1 MLHKE
6 IQGLNMQKIKFDGR
20 IGLALG
26 SGASRGWSHI
36 GIIRS
41 LTEIGVEPDIIC
53 GCSIGALVGAS
64 YCAGKLDE
72 LEDWLT
78 KVSKV
83 EAIKFL
89 ELNWSLKGFVD
100 KKYLNEFLIK
110 YVCDED
116 TKIEKLEKTYAAVA
130 TDIDNGREVWFTKN
144 SLLKAVRASMSLPGL
159 FPPLRYEGKW
169 LVDGGLVNPLPIS
182 ICRALGADF
191 VIAVN
196 LNGDIVGKHLIR
208 KEKNKTEEDDEGL
221 AERVMKNIKKYSE
234 TIFPD
239 DNKDNTPGFYN
250 IIASSINIFQDRI
263 TRSRMAGDPPE
274 VLLAPKLSRIGLL
287 EFDKGVE
294 ALNEG
299 KACVK
304 RMLSEIEFALSR

>member
-1 MLHKE
+1 
-6 IQGLNMQKIKFDGR
+6 MQKIKFNGR

-36 GIIRS
+36 GIIRA
-41 LTEIGVEPDIIC
+41 LTEVGVEPDIIC

-78 KVSKV
+78 KVSKI

-100 KKYLNEFLIK
+100 KKYLNEFLINH
-110 YVCDED
+110 VCDED
-116 TKIEKLEKTYAAVA
+116 TRIEKLEKTYAAVA
-130 TDIDNGREVWFTKN
+130 TDIENGREVWFTKN
-144 SLLKAVRASMSLPGL
+144 SLLKAVMASMSLPGL
-159 FPPLRYEGKW
+159 FPPLSYEGRW

-208 KEKNKTEEDDEGL
+208 KEKDKVEEDNEGV

-239 DNKDNTPGFYN
+239 DKSKDQTPGFYN

-274 VLLAPKLSRIGLL
+274 VLLAPKLSKIGLL
-287 EFDKGVE
+287 EFDKGIE

-304 RMLSEIEFALSR
+304 RMLPEIEFALSR